1 VMRLIFAKVGRGCVW
16 MKNTDVGW
24 SEIIHKSDI
33 SGPEKD
39 QKIS

>member
-1 VMRLIFAKVGRGCVW
+1 MNKGWRWK
-16 MKNTDVGW
+16 KNTDAGW

-33 SGPEKD
+33 NGLEKD